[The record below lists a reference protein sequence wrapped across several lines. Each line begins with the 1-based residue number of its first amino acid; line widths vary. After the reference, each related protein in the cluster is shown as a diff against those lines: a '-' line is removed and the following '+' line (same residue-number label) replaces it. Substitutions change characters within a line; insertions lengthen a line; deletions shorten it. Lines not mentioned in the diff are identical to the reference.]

1 MSEKYLG
8 NMLHVAVSVEF
19 GVWEGGE
26 GRIILTWKSGMS
38 GALLGGASQPKVF
51 GFPKSAFW
59 VEVEVGPG
67 WQVERQTALAIS
79 CPAPEVW
86 QSQCGG
92 GLSMGQQCDR
102 CGGIDRW
109 DDEARGG
116 GSTRG
121 GALGPTGGCYSY
133 SLQVGEEN
141 QSLSTIQ

>member
-1 MSEKYLG
+1 MG
-8 NMLHVAVSVEF
+8 
-19 GVWEGGE
+19 GREGKDNIDME
-26 GRIILTWKSGMS
+26 EWYEWCVIGRGLPNQSIWISKKC
-38 GALLGGASQPKVF
+38 LLGGGTSMPI
-51 GFPKSAFW
+51 GR
-59 VEVEVGPG
+59 
-67 WQVERQTALAIS
+67 QVERQTALAIS

-121 GALGPTGGCYSY
+121 GALGPGVATTYRWVRKTNH
-133 SLQVGEEN
+133 SLPYN
-141 QSLSTIQ
+141 STIPCTIRVSYPGC

>member
-1 MSEKYLG
+1 MG
-8 NMLHVAVSVEF
+8 
-19 GVWEGGE
+19 GREGKDNIDME
-26 GRIILTWKSGMS
+26 EWYEWCVIGRGLPNQSIWISKKC
-38 GALLGGASQPKVF
+38 LLGGGTSMPI
-51 GFPKSAFW
+51 GR
-59 VEVEVGPG
+59 
-67 WQVERQTALAIS
+67 QVERQTALAIS

-121 GALGPTGGCYSY
+121 GALGPGGCYSY

-141 QSLSTIQ
+141 QSLSTVQQYYVTSACHTLVVEERPPP